1 MRKFKKTG
9 LISFLSVASLC
20 FAALAGVNFGTV
32 SATGVGEAEI
42 DMRVGAEIR
51 LEDPNGIR
59 FRGEISE
66 NYFENGKLK
75 DGIEVGMII
84 IPSSR
89 LEGELTVDAETVAKR
104 VIEKFDFGA
113 TENVSEGMVAFNVAM
128 YGIPESDYNTELS
141 ARVYLKNGTDYAY
154 SASETI
160 QKRSLAQVASVA
172 LARGNEE
179 AVLTEFVD
187 KCNPTFTVAGSAE
200 QTINVTAN
208 VGDSITIAPEPSNL
222 VAKFACD
229 STALSY
235 GFDNVITVAEYSGE
249 AVTATIS
256 LGSVE
261 KTLVVDI
268 FKGDNEQQ
276 MQDNFVG
283 IKYNNFVSTYG
294 QPEVNA
300 CESGGFYFG
309 AAATGVTRLKYKVPF
324 TLKAGSKY
332 VMTFNVVRAGETSL
346 WGNFSIGILNVVTQ
360 PGDLKVYSPTMWGY
374 ANNGDAKS
382 HATENDYAKSVRLTG
397 SHVNYIS
404 YTGSAEFIM
413 KTELSE
419 VWLDLRMTD
428 AKVGNNVL
436 IKEVSINED
445 VEYRK
450 EQELKTL
457 LGGLGTDNYTNVT
470 FSPTMKIIETDG
482 KVSGL
487 SVTAKNA
494 ALRFQYKLNTTLKAG
509 KTYIMSFTVNQT
521 GTIKLWEWLGVGILN
536 VVQNGSASPTMWGYA
551 NNGHDTETD
560 YAKDVTLTG
569 SGSGS
574 TTFVQTATFTMK
586 QTLEGI
592 TIDFNIPNCTPG
604 ELFTLTAFSIEE
616 VV

>member
-32 SATGVGEAEI
+32 SATGVGETEI

-66 NYFENGKLK
+66 NYFENDKLK

-89 LEGELTVDAETVAKR
+89 LEGELTVDTETVAKR
-104 VIEKFDFGA
+104 EIEKFDFGA

-141 ARVYLKNGTDYAY
+141 ARVYLKNGTGYAY

-208 VGDSITIAPEPSNL
+208 VGDRITIAPEPSNL

-268 FKGDNEQQ
+268 FKDNSERE
-276 MQDNFVG
+276 MQDKFVG
-283 IKYNNFVSTYG
+283 IKYNNFVPTYG

-309 AAATGVTRLKYKVPF
+309 AAATGEIRLKYKVPV

-332 VMTFNVVRAGETSL
+332 VMTYNIEKANAIDL
-346 WGNFSIGILNVVTQ
+346 WGNFSIGILNVVALS
-360 PGDLKVYSPTMWGY
+360 GSNKGYSPTMWGY
-374 ANNGDAKS
+374 ANNGDSFS
-382 HATENDYAKSVRLTG
+382 HATENDYAESVRLTG
-397 SHVNYIS
+397 SNVDYVS

-419 VWLDLRMTD
+419 VWLDLRMTN
-428 AKVGNNVL
+428 AAVGNNVL
-436 IKEVSINED
+436 IKDVSINED
-445 VEYRK
+445 VKYRK

-457 LGGLGTDNYTNVT
+457 LGGLGTDNYIPVT
-470 FSPTMKIIETDG
+470 
-482 KVSGL
+482 
-487 SVTAKNA
+487 
-494 ALRFQYKLNTTLKAG
+494 Y
-509 KTYIMSFTVNQT
+509 
-521 GTIKLWEWLGVGILN
+521 
-536 VVQNGSASPTMWGYA
+536 
-551 NNGHDTETD
+551 
-560 YAKDVTLTG
+560 
-569 SGSGS
+569 
-574 TTFVQTATFTMK
+574 
-586 QTLEGI
+586 
-592 TIDFNIPNCTPG
+592 
-604 ELFTLTAFSIEE
+604 
-616 VV
+616 